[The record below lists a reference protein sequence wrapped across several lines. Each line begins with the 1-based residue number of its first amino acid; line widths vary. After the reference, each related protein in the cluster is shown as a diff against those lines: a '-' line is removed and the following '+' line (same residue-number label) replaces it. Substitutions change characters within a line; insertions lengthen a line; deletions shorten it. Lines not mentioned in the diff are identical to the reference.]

1 MKFKLDA
8 YEREIEKNIDTFVPV
23 TGAKRKKIEALINKS
38 REERKSRNINIR
50 ISEQDL
56 YLLRQRS
63 FEEGLPYQT
72 LIASVLH
79 RYVRKKLVDEEQ
91 VLETIRLMQKRK
103 K

>member
-1 MKFKLDA
+1 MKIKLDA

-23 TGAKRKKIEALINKS
+23 KGAKRKKIEALINKS

-72 LIASVLH
+72 LITSVLH
-79 RYVRKKLVDEEQ
+79 RYVRKKLVDEDM
-91 VLETIRLMQKRK
+91 VLDAIRLLQKRK